1 MARTHQR
8 GRGKGTAARTPQRK
22 GPSRPVRLPTNRRKQ
37 KSGAGR
43 VWAKILQIVGIVFLC
58 LVVAGLAF
66 AAGGYLGVVQGV
78 KQLEAP
84 QNFETHPTY
93 LYSAPLGEGESSRR
107 VIGTIFG
114 GENRKTASLA
124 EMPPHLLNA
133 LVAKEDERFRE
144 HGGVDLW
151 GIMRALYVD
160 LRAGATVEG
169 ASTITQQYVKNA
181 YLSHDQSITRKVKEA
196 LIAVE
201 LERSVYKDNKDQVIA
216 DYLNTVYFGSN
227 AYGVQAASETYFNKS
242 VPDLTIA
249 ESATLVGLLWSPS
262 TLGQDRE
269 GAGIQ
274 RDLVL
279 RKMFETGYISSQ
291 DFNAAL
297 ESPMPDEWPAAAMID
312 SGLQGPSTTRNF
324 ADMAEEELI
333 ARYGANTVL
342 QGGMSVYT
350 TIDLEAQVAAREILY
365 GQDGYLPDRNDPDLA
380 LVSLDP
386 ETGRIKA
393 MVGNRDPDAQFNL
406 VTQGL
411 RQPGSSFKPFALI
424 AALEQGIDPETEF
437 VSEKKEYMV
446 EVPGLDKPEKW
457 KVQNFDGIVRG
468 EMTLKEALWWSDNT
482 VFTDLAMNAGGK
494 GLENGPAAIIDVAK
508 RLGITADFGPHPHP
522 SVVLGTQEV
531 SPLDMATAYAT
542 IANGGRKVE
551 PTTISKVV
559 GNTDDGEK
567 VLYEAPDEPRGE
579 QVVDEEIAQKATELM
594 IGDITE
600 GIAGDASLGDRPVA
614 GKTGT
619 SENFFDAWFVG
630 YVPQMVTGIWMG
642 YGEGGATLE
651 YTLDYARKLNGLSGG
666 ITPAE
671 IWKTYMQDTMAGQ
684 PVENFEGV
692 EVPEDPVETTG
703 PTEALSDNEAE
714 TPDAARQPETTAP
727 GAVTTASP
735 APEEPGAIPP
745 TTTSSAPP
753 GEPTASSVPPEER
766 GAAPSP
772 TTSSAP
778 SSATP
783 SSAAPSSASSAAPAS
798 AKPSRATPA
807 SARAASPAPR

>member
-8 GRGKGTAARTPQRK
+8 GRGRGAVARTQKSK
-22 GPSRPVRLPTNRRKQ
+22 GPVRPVRLPANRRKQ
-37 KSGAGR
+37 KTKVGR
-43 VWAKILQIVGIVFLC
+43 IWAAVLRAVGVALAC

-66 AAGGYLGVVQGV
+66 AAGGYVGIIQGV
-78 KQLEAP
+78 KQLEPP

-93 LYSAPLGEGESSRR
+93 LYSAPLGEDESSRR

-124 EMPPHLLNA
+124 QMPPHLLNA

-160 LRAGATVEG
+160 IRAGEAVEG

-181 YLSHDQSITRKVKEA
+181 YLSQDQSITRKVKEA

-227 AYGVQAASETYFNKS
+227 AYGIEAASETYFNKS
-242 VPDLTIA
+242 VPDLTVA

-269 GAGIQ
+269 GAWAQ

-279 RKMFETGYISSQ
+279 GKMFETGYISSQ
-291 DFNAAL
+291 DYNEAL
-297 ESPMPDEWPAAAMID
+297 EAPVPAEWPAAAMID
-312 SGLQGPSTTRNF
+312 SGLKGPSTTRNF
-324 ADMAEEELI
+324 ADLAEEELV

-342 QGGMSVYT
+342 RGGMSVYT
-350 TIDLEAQVAAREILY
+350 TIGLRTQVAAREILY
-365 GQDGYLPDRNDPDLA
+365 GPEGYLPNADDPDLA

-386 ETGRIKA
+386 KTGRIKA
-393 MVGNRDPDAQFNL
+393 MVGNRDPNSQFNL
-406 VTQGL
+406 VTQGR

-446 EVPGLDKPEKW
+446 EVPGLDTPEKW
-457 KVQNFDGIVRG
+457 EVENFDGIVRG
-468 EMTLKEALWWSDNT
+468 EITLKEALWWSDNT
-482 VFTDLAMNAGGK
+482 VFTDLVMNPDGR
-494 GLENGPAAIIDVAK
+494 GLENGPAAVIDVAK
-508 RLGITADFGPHPHP
+508 RLGVTADFGPHPHP

-559 GNTDDGEK
+559 GNAGEEDE
-567 VLYEAPDEPRGE
+567 VLYEAPEEPQGE
-579 QVVDEEIAQKATELM
+579 QVIDEEVAHKATELM
-594 IGDITE
+594 IGDVTQ
-600 GIAGDASLGDRPVA
+600 GIAKDASLGERPVA

-671 IWKTYMQDTMAGQ
+671 IWKTYMQTAMEGE
-684 PVENFEGV
+684 PVENFDGV
-692 EVPEDPVETTG
+692 EVPEEPVETTG
-703 PTEALSDNEAE
+703 PTEALSGDEPG
-714 TPDAARQPETTAP
+714 TPPVAPPPETTAA
-727 GAVTTASP
+727 GAATTAGP
-735 APEEPGAIPP
+735 PPEEPGA
-745 TTTSSAPP
+745 
-753 GEPTASSVPPEER
+753 VP
-766 GAAPSP
+766 P
-772 TTSSAP
+772 TTSSVPA
-778 SSATP
+778 
-783 SSAAPSSASSAAPAS
+783 SAAPSSVDPSGLAPSSAP
-798 AKPSRATPA
+798 
-807 SARAASPAPR
+807 AASPSPR

>member
-1 MARTHQR
+1 MARTHQSGR
-8 GRGKGTAARTPQRK
+8 GRGPGAGTSKRK
-22 GPSRPVRLPTNRRKQ
+22 GASRPVKLPAKRKKQ
-37 KSGAGR
+37 KSRAAAIWSWVLWILGVGA
-43 VWAKILQIVGIVFLC
+43 
-58 LVVAGLAF
+58 LVLIVAGLAF

-84 QNFETHPTY
+84 QTFETHPTY
-93 LYSAPLGEGESSRR
+93 LYSAPLGESDSSRR

-114 GENRKTASLA
+114 GQNRKTASLA

-144 HGGVDLW
+144 HAGVDLW

-160 LRAGATVEG
+160 IRAGATVEG

-227 AYGVQAASETYFNKS
+227 AYGVQAASETYFGES
-242 VPDLTIA
+242 VAGLSVA

-262 TLGQDRE
+262 TLGQDRD
-269 GAGIQ
+269 GAWAQ

-291 DFNAAL
+291 DYNEAL
-297 ESPMPDEWPAAAMID
+297 EVPLPKRWPAGAKVE
-312 SGLQGPSTTRNF
+312 SGLQGPSTTRSF
-324 ADMAEEELI
+324 TDLAEEELI

-350 TIDLEAQVAAREILY
+350 SIDLPTQVAAREILY
-365 GQDGYLPDRNDPDLA
+365 GPEGYLPNADDPDLA

-393 MVGNRDPDAQFNL
+393 MVGNRDPEAQFNL
-406 VTQGL
+406 VTQGH
-411 RQPGSSFKPFALI
+411 RQPGSAFKPFALI

-437 VSEKKEYMV
+437 VSENKEYMV
-446 EVPGLDKPEKW
+446 EVPGPERPEKW
-457 KVQNFDGIVRG
+457 KVENYDGIERG
-468 EMTLKEALWWSDNT
+468 KIPLKEALWWSDNT
-482 VFTDLAMNAGGK
+482 VFTDLVMDADGN
-494 GLENGPAAIIDVAK
+494 GLENGPSAIIDVAK
-508 RLGITADFGPHPHP
+508 RLGVTADFGPHPHP
-522 SVVLGTQEV
+522 AVVLGTQEV

-551 PTTISKVV
+551 PTTVTKVISN
-559 GNTDDGEK
+559 GPDGDE
-567 VLYEAPDEPRGE
+567 VLYDAPKETRGE
-579 QVVDEEIAQKATELM
+579 QVIDEEIAHKATELM
-594 IGDITE
+594 IGDVTE
-600 GIAGDASLGDRPVA
+600 GIAKDASLGQRPVA

-642 YGEGGATLE
+642 YGEGSATLE

-666 ITPAE
+666 IAPAE
-671 IWKTYMQDTMAGQ
+671 IWKTYMEDVMAGQ
-684 PVENFEGV
+684 PVEDFEGV
-692 EVPEDPVETTG
+692 EIPEEPK
-703 PTEALSDNEAE
+703 
-714 TPDAARQPETTAP
+714 ETTAP
-727 GAVTTASP
+727 TTGPSEAPPTGTTEQPGLAPDAQTPAPVTTASP
-735 APEEPGAIPP
+735 PPQQPGVVPEA
-745 TTTSSAPP
+745 
-753 GEPTASSVPPEER
+753 TA
-766 GAAPSP
+766 
-772 TTSSAP
+772 
-778 SSATP
+778 
-783 SSAAPSSASSAAPAS
+783 SAAPSSAEPSSPEPS
-798 AKPSRATPA
+798 AVTPA
-807 SARAASPAPR
+807 SAPAASPAPR

>member
-8 GRGKGTAARTPQRK
+8 GRARGTGAGTSKRQGSSGPVKLPAKRK
-22 GPSRPVRLPTNRRKQ
+22 KQ
-37 KSGAGR
+37 KSRAAAIWSR
-43 VWAKILQIVGIVFLC
+43 VLRAFGVALLVLFVG
-58 LVVAGLAF
+58 GLAF
-66 AAGGYLGVVQGV
+66 AAGGYLGIVQGV

-93 LYSAPLGEGESSRR
+93 LYSAPIGESEGSRR

-114 GENRKTASLA
+114 GQNRKTATLA
-124 EMPPHLLNA
+124 DMPPHLLNA

-144 HGGVDLW
+144 HAGVDLW

-160 LRAGATVEG
+160 IRAGATVEG

-181 YLSHDQSITRKVKEA
+181 YLSHDQSIKRKVKEA

-227 AYGVQAASETYFNKS
+227 AYGVQAASETYFGKS
-242 VPDLTIA
+242 VSDLSVA
-249 ESATLVGLLWSPS
+249 ESAALVGLLWSPS
-262 TLGQDRE
+262 TLGQDRY
-269 GAGIQ
+269 GAWVQ

-291 DFNAAL
+291 DYNDAL
-297 ESPMPDEWPAAAMID
+297 EVPLPERWPAGAVVE
-312 SGLQGPSTTRNF
+312 SGLQGPSTTRSF
-324 ADMAEEELI
+324 TDLAEEELI

-342 QGGMSVYT
+342 RGGMSVYT
-350 TIDLEAQVAAREILY
+350 TIDLPTQVAARNILY
-365 GQDGYLPDRNDPDLA
+365 GPEGYLPEADDPDLA
-380 LVSLDP
+380 LVSMDP

-393 MVGNRDPDAQFNL
+393 MVGNRDPEAQFNL
-406 VTQGL
+406 VTQGR
-411 RQPGSSFKPFALI
+411 RQPGSAFKPFALI

-446 EVPGLDKPEKW
+446 EVPGQDKPEKW
-457 KVQNFDGIVRG
+457 KVENYDGIVRG
-468 EMTLKEALWWSDNT
+468 RIPLKEALWWSDNT
-482 VFTDLAMNAGGK
+482 VFTDLVMNAGGK
-494 GLENGPAAIIDVAK
+494 GLENGPSAIIDVAK
-508 RLGITADFGPHPHP
+508 RLGVTADLGPHPHP

-551 PTTISKVV
+551 PTTITRVV
-559 GNTDDGEK
+559 GNGEDGDE
-567 VLYEAPDEPRGE
+567 VLYDAPEEPRGE
-579 QVVDEEIAQKATELM
+579 RVIDEEIAHTATEIM
-594 IGDITE
+594 IGDVTE
-600 GIAGDASLGDRPVA
+600 GIAKDASLGERPVA

-642 YGEGGATLE
+642 YAEGGATLE

-671 IWKTYMQDTMAGQ
+671 IWQAYMEDAMAGQ
-684 PVENFEGV
+684 PIEDFEGV
-692 EVPEDPVETTG
+692 EIPEEPKESTAPTTDPPESPPEDATEQPGLAPEAQTPAPAMSPTTTAG
-703 PTEALSDNEAE
+703 PA
-714 TPDAARQPETTAP
+714 PQAP
-727 GAVTTASP
+727 GAVPGTTP
-735 APEEPGAIPP
+735 
-745 TTTSSAPP
+745 
-753 GEPTASSVPPEER
+753 SVPP
-766 GAAPSP
+766 A
-772 TTSSAP
+772 
-778 SSATP
+778 
-783 SSAAPSSASSAAPAS
+783 SAAPSSSPEPAS
-798 AKPSRATPA
+798 PEPSAATPA
-807 SARAASPAPR
+807 SAPAASPAPR

>member
-8 GRGKGTAARTPQRK
+8 GRGRGPGARTQSRK
-22 GPSRPVRLPTNRRKQ
+22 GLSRPVKLPTNRKKKARATGFWARVLRVLGVILLCLIVA
-37 KSGAGR
+37 GAG
-43 VWAKILQIVGIVFLC
+43 
-58 LVVAGLAF
+58 F
-66 AAGGYLGVVQGV
+66 AAGGYVGVARAVT
-78 KQLEAP
+78 LLDAP
-84 QNFETHPTY
+84 RTFETHPTY
-93 LYSAPLGEGESSRR
+93 IYSAPIGESESSRR
-107 VIGTIFG
+107 VIGTVFG

-124 EMPPHLLNA
+124 DMPPHLLNA

-144 HGGVDLW
+144 HAGVDLW

-242 VPDLTIA
+242 VEDLSVA

-262 TLGQDRE
+262 TLGQDRD
-269 GAGIQ
+269 GAWAQ

-291 DFNAAL
+291 DYNAAL
-297 ESPMPDEWPAAAMID
+297 EVPMPERWPAGAMID
-312 SGLQGPSTTRNF
+312 SSMQGPSTTRAF
-324 ADMAEEELI
+324 TDLVEDELI

-342 QGGMSVYT
+342 QGGLSVYT
-350 TIDLEAQVAAREILY
+350 TIDLETQVAAREILY
-365 GQDGYLPDRNDPDLA
+365 GPGGYLPQADDPDLA

-386 ETGRIKA
+386 QTGRIKA
-393 MVGNRDPDAQFNL
+393 MVGNRDPNAQFNL
-406 VTQGL
+406 VTQGR

-424 AALEQGIDPETEF
+424 AALEQGIDPETTYT
-437 VSEKKEYMV
+437 SEKKRYMV
-446 EVPGLDKPEKW
+446 DVPGLEEPEEW
-457 KVQNFDGIVRG
+457 KVQNYDEIVRG
-468 EMTLKEALWWSDNT
+468 EITLKEALWWSDNT
-482 VFTDLAMNAGGK
+482 VFTDLAMNADGR

-508 RLGITADFGPHPHP
+508 RLGVTADFGPHPHP

-542 IANGGRKVE
+542 IANGGRRVE
-551 PTTISKVV
+551 PTAISKVV
-559 GNTDDGEK
+559 SNGENGDK
-567 VLYEAPDEPRGE
+567 VLYDAPEEPVGE
-579 QVVDEEIAQKATELM
+579 QVIDEEIAHKATELM
-594 IGDITE
+594 IGDVTE
-600 GIAGDASLGDRPVA
+600 GIAKDASLGERPVA

-666 ITPAE
+666 VTPAE
-671 IWKTYMQDTMAGQ
+671 IWKTYMEDTMAGQ
-684 PVENFEGV
+684 PIENFEGV
-692 EVPEDPVETTG
+692 EIPEEPVETTA
-703 PTEALSDNEAE
+703 PESTQPAAE
-714 TPDAARQPETTAP
+714 QPGLAPDAQTPGTA
-727 GAVTTASP
+727 AS
-735 APEEPGAIPP
+735 AA
-745 TTTSSAPP
+745 SSAP
-753 GEPTASSVPPEER
+753 AN
-766 GAAPSP
+766 AP
-772 TTSSAP
+772 TTSAPATSAP
-778 SSATP
+778 A
-783 SSAAPSSASSAAPAS
+783 SAAPSSAEPSAI
-798 AKPSRATPA
+798 TPA
-807 SARAASPAPR
+807 SAPAASPAPR

>member
-8 GRGKGTAARTPQRK
+8 GRGRGPGAGTSKRK
-22 GPSRPVRLPTNRRKQ
+22 GVSRPVKLPARRKKQ
-37 KSGAGR
+37 QSRAAGILSR
-43 VWAKILQIVGIVFLC
+43 ILWAFGIALLC
-58 LVVAGLAF
+58 LFVAGVAF

-84 QNFETHPTY
+84 RTFETHPTY
-93 LYSAPLGEGESSRR
+93 IYSAPLGESESSRR

-124 EMPPHLLNA
+124 DMPPHLLNA

-144 HGGVDLW
+144 HAGVDLW

-160 LRAGATVEG
+160 IRAGATVEG

-227 AYGVQAASETYFNKS
+227 AYGVQAASETYFRKS
-242 VPDLTIA
+242 VVDLSVA

-262 TLGQDRE
+262 TLGQDRD
-269 GAGIQ
+269 GAWAQ

-291 DFNAAL
+291 DYNAAL
-297 ESPMPDEWPAAAMID
+297 EVPMPEKWPAGAVVET
-312 SGLQGPSTTRNF
+312 GLQGPSETRSF
-324 ADMAEEELI
+324 TDLAEDELI
-333 ARYGANTVL
+333 GRYGANTVL

-350 TIDLEAQVAAREILY
+350 TIDLRTQVAAREILY
-365 GQDGYLPDRNDPDLA
+365 GPDGYLPEADDPDLA
-380 LVSLDP
+380 LVSIDP

-406 VTQGL
+406 ATQGR
-411 RQPGSSFKPFALI
+411 RQPGSAFKPFALI

-446 EVPGLDKPEKW
+446 DVPGLEKPEKW
-457 KVQNFDGIVRG
+457 TVENYDGIVRG
-468 EMTLKEALWWSDNT
+468 KIPLKEALWWSDNT
-482 VFTDLAMNAGGK
+482 VFTDLVMNPDGN
-494 GLENGPAAIIDVAK
+494 GLENGPSAIIDVAR
-508 RLGITADFGPHPHP
+508 RLGVEADFGPHPHP

-542 IANGGRKVE
+542 IANEGRRVE
-551 PTTISKVV
+551 PTTITKVV
-559 GNTDDGEK
+559 SNGQEGDE
-567 VLYEAPDEPRGE
+567 VLYDAPDAPRGK
-579 QVVDEEIAQKATELM
+579 QVIDEDVAHKATELM
-594 IGDITE
+594 MGDVTE
-600 GIAGDASLGDRPVA
+600 GIAKDASLGERPVA

-642 YGEGGATLE
+642 YAEGGATLE
-651 YTLDYARKLNGLSGG
+651 HTLDYSRKLNGLPGG

-671 IWKTYMQDTMAGQ
+671 IWKTYMEDTLAGE
-684 PVENFEGV
+684 PIEDFEGV
-692 EVPEDPVETTG
+692 EIPEEPAETT
-703 PTEALSDNEAE
+703 A
-714 TPDAARQPETTAP
+714 PETTAFDEPPTGATGQPGLAP
-727 GAVTTASP
+727 GAEATAPITTASP
-735 APEEPGAIPP
+735 PPQAPGAVP
-745 TTTSSAPP
+745 
-753 GEPTASSVPPEER
+753 EPTASVPP
-766 GAAPSP
+766 A
-772 TTSSAP
+772 SAEP
-778 SSATP
+778 SSAGPSSPQPSSPEPSVVTP
-783 SSAAPSSASSAAPAS
+783 SSAP
-798 AKPSRATPA
+798 
-807 SARAASPAPR
+807 AASPAPR

>member
-1 MARTHQR
+1 MARTHQSGR
-8 GRGKGTAARTPQRK
+8 GRGPGAGTSKRK
-22 GPSRPVRLPTNRRKQ
+22 GSSRPVKLPAKRKKQ
-37 KSGAGR
+37 KSRAAALWSWVLWVLG
-43 VWAKILQIVGIVFLC
+43 VGL
-58 LVVAGLAF
+58 LVLIVAGLAF

-78 KQLEAP
+78 KKLEAP
-84 QNFETHPTY
+84 QNVESHPTY
-93 LYSAPLGEGESSRR
+93 LYSAPLGESESSRR

-114 GENRKTASLA
+114 GQNRKTASLA

-144 HGGVDLW
+144 HPGVDLW

-160 LRAGATVEG
+160 IRAGATVEG

-227 AYGVQAASETYFNKS
+227 AYGVQAASETYFGKS
-242 VPDLTIA
+242 VADLSIA

-262 TLGQDRE
+262 TLGQDRD
-269 GAGIQ
+269 GAWAQ

-291 DFNAAL
+291 DYNEAL
-297 ESPMPDEWPAAAMID
+297 EIPLPEEWPAGAMVET
-312 SGLQGPSTTRNF
+312 GLQGPSTTRSF
-324 ADMAEEELI
+324 ADLAEEELI
-333 ARYGANTVL
+333 ARYGASTVL

-350 TIDLEAQVAAREILY
+350 TIDLETQVAAREILY
-365 GQDGYLPDRNDPDLA
+365 GPEGYLPGADDPDLA

-393 MVGNRDPDAQFNL
+393 MVGNRDPEAQFNL
-406 VTQGL
+406 VTQGQ
-411 RQPGSSFKPFALI
+411 RQPGSAFKPFALI

-446 EVPGLDKPEKW
+446 KVPGLDRPEKW
-457 KVQNFDGIVRG
+457 KVENYDGIVRG
-468 EMTLKEALWWSDNT
+468 KIPLKEALWWSDNT
-482 VFTDLAMNAGGK
+482 VFTDLVMNPDGK
-494 GLENGPAAIIDVAK
+494 GLENGPSAVIDVAK
-508 RLGITADFGPHPHP
+508 RLGVEADFGPHPHP

-551 PTTISKVV
+551 PTTITKVV
-559 GNTDDGEK
+559 SNGQDGDD
-567 VLYEAPDEPRGE
+567 VLYEAPEETRGE
-579 QVVDEEIAQKATELM
+579 QVIDEEIAHKATELM
-594 IGDITE
+594 IGDVTE
-600 GIAGDASLGDRPVA
+600 GIAKDASLGERPVA

-630 YVPQMVTGIWMG
+630 YVPQMVTGVWMG
-642 YGEGGATLE
+642 YAEGGATLE

-671 IWKTYMQDTMAGQ
+671 IWKTYMEDVMAGQ
-684 PVENFEGV
+684 PIEEFEGV
-692 EVPEDPVETTG
+692 EIPEEPKETTAGTTTG
-703 PTEALSDNEAE
+703 PSEAPPAGATEQPGLAPGAE
-714 TPDAARQPETTAP
+714 TTAPTTTASPPPQQPGAVPETTAS
-727 GAVTTASP
+727 A
-735 APEEPGAIPP
+735 EPS
-745 TTTSSAPP
+745 TAPP
-753 GEPTASSVPPEER
+753 SSPEPSIPE
-766 GAAPSP
+766 
-772 TTSSAP
+772 P
-778 SSATP
+778 SSPEP
-783 SSAAPSSASSAAPAS
+783 SSPEPSAI
-798 AKPSRATPA
+798 TPA
-807 SARAASPAPR
+807 SAPAASPAPR

>member
-8 GRGKGTAARTPQRK
+8 GREPGAGTSKRK
-22 GPSRPVRLPTNRRKQ
+22 GLSRPVRIPSKRKKP
-37 KSGAGR
+37 KSRAAALWSR
-43 VWAKILQIVGIVFLC
+43 VLWVSSVVLLSLF
-58 LVVAGLAF
+58 VAGVAF
-66 AAGGYLGVVQGV
+66 AAGGYLGIVQGV

-93 LYSAPLGEGESSRR
+93 IYSAPLGESDDSRR
-107 VIGTIFG
+107 VIGTVFG
-114 GENRKTASLA
+114 GLNRKSASLG

-144 HGGVDLW
+144 HAGVDLW

-227 AYGVQAASETYFNKS
+227 AYGVQAASETYFSKS
-242 VPDLTIA
+242 AADLSVA

-269 GAGIQ
+269 GAWVQ

-291 DFNAAL
+291 DYNAAL
-297 ESPMPDEWPAAAMID
+297 EVPVPEKWPAGAMVE
-312 SGLQGPSTTRNF
+312 SGLQGPSTTRSF
-324 ADMAEEELI
+324 TDLAEEELI

-350 TIDLEAQVAAREILY
+350 TIDLETQVAAREIVY
-365 GQDGYLPDRNDPDLA
+365 GPDGYLPEADDPDLA
-380 LVSLDP
+380 LVSVDP

-393 MVGNRDPDAQFNL
+393 MVGNRDPEAQFNL
-406 VTQGL
+406 ATQGR

-424 AALEQGIDPETEF
+424 AALEQGIDPETKF
-437 VSEKKEYMV
+437 VSKKKEYEV
-446 EVPGLDKPEKW
+446 DVPGLEKPEKW
-457 KVQNFDGIVRG
+457 RVENYDGSVRG
-468 EMTLKEALWWSDNT
+468 RIPLKEALWWSDNT
-482 VFTDLAMNAGGK
+482 VFTDLVMNPDGK
-494 GLENGPAAIIDVAK
+494 GLQNGPAAVIDVAK
-508 RLGITADFGPHPHP
+508 RLGVSADFGPRPHP

-542 IANGGRKVE
+542 IANEGRRVE
-551 PTTISKVV
+551 PTTITKVIRN
-559 GNTDDGEK
+559 GQEGDK
-567 VLYEAPDEPRGE
+567 VIYDAPEAPRGE
-579 QVVDEEIAQKATELM
+579 QVIDEDIAHKATELM
-594 IGDITE
+594 IGVVTE
-600 GIAGDASLGDRPVA
+600 GIAKDASLGERPVA

-642 YGEGGATLE
+642 YAEGGATLE
-651 YTLDYARKLNGLSGG
+651 YTLDYSRKLNGLSGG

-671 IWKTYMQDTMAGQ
+671 IWKTYMEDTMAGQ
-684 PVENFEGV
+684 PVENFDGV
-692 EVPEDPVETTG
+692 GIPEEP
-703 PTEALSDNEAE
+703 A
-714 TPDAARQPETTAP
+714 ETTAP
-727 GAVTTASP
+727 ETTSSDEPPADSTGQPGLAPGAQTPQATESSP
-735 APEEPGAIPP
+735 APRGARTAASPPPGRRGAVPE
-745 TTTSSAPP
+745 TTSSAS
-753 GEPTASSVPPEER
+753 ASTGGASPE
-766 GAAPSP
+766 
-772 TTSSAP
+772 P
-778 SSATP
+778 SSPGPSRPEASVVVTP
-783 SSAAPSSASSAAPAS
+783 SSAP
-798 AKPSRATPA
+798 
-807 SARAASPAPR
+807 AASPDPR